1 GPGGIYFLGRQK
13 TADYPFRLD
22 PHTQA
27 IARISQPEQGVYS
40 SFSLTAD
47 FKQAAFLR
55 ADARTLAEVHT
66 SPLASFEPKRLTA
79 LSDQLKIFRLASREV
94 VSWKSTDGTPIEGV
108 LIKPPDYQPGRKYP
122 LLVVIHGGPI
132 AADQPIVTQDHI
144 YPVERFAAKGAL
156 ILRPNYRGSGGYGA
170 KFRALNVRNLGV
182 GDYSDVISGVDHLI
196 AK

>member
-27 IARISQPEQGVYS
+27 IARVSQPEQGVYS
-40 SFSLTAD
+40 SFSLTRD

-55 ADARTLAEVHT
+55 ADAKTLAEVHT
-66 SPLASFEPKRLTA
+66 SRLAPFEPKRLTA
-79 LSDQLKIFRLASREV
+79 LSDQLKDFRLASREV
-94 VSWKSTDGTPIEGV
+94 VAWKSTDGTPIEGV
-108 LIKPPDYQPGRKYP
+108 LLKPAEYDPRPKYP
-122 LLVVIHGGPI
+122 RLVGIHGGP
-132 AADQPIVTQDHI
+132 AQVDQPILTREDV

-170 KFRALNVRNLGV
+170 KFRALNVRNLGL
-182 GDYSDVISGVDHLI
+182 GDYADVISGVDDLI